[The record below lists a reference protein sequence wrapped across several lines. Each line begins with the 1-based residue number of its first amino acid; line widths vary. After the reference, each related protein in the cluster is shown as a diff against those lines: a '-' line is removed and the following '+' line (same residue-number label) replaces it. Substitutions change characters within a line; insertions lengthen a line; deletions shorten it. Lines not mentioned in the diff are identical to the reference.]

1 MKIINNLPFGE
12 KTVVV
17 DDLNSTSPTSALS
30 ANQGNILNTQYE
42 DLKESMEWG
51 TFTS

>member
-17 DDLNSTSPTSALS
+17 DDLNSNSSSSALS
-30 ANQGNILNTQYE
+30 ANQGNVLNTQYK
-42 DLKESMEWG
+42 DLKESIEWG
-51 TFTS
+51 TFK